1 MTIDAPEIVR
11 RVRAVQAATGD
22 GNYASKKALELHG
35 YSEAAAIEHLRC
47 AGQAVVR
54 APGARLPCGCVARGT
69 CADE

>member
-1 MTIDAPEIVR
+1 MSIDVPEIIR
-11 RVRAVQAATGD
+11 HVRAVQAATGE
-22 GNYASKKALELHG
+22 GIRASKKALELHG
-35 YSEAAAIEHLRC
+35 YSEGAAIEHLRC